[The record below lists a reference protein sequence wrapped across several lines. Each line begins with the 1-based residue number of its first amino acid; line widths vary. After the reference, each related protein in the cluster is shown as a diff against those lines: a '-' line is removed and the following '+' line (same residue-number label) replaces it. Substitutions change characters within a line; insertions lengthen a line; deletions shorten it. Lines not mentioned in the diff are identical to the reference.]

1 MSSDSPGLAR
11 LCGVAGGCAE
21 DASEAEEQAP
31 IPLRLADA
39 ETVVVVPTD
48 VPFVD
53 AELLHASA
61 ESCEG
66 AKGGGPH
73 IWSGPAKRSRVQSRA
88 LPPA

>member
-11 LCGVAGGCAE
+11 PCGVAGGCAE

-31 IPLRLADA
+31 IPLRLAHA

-53 AELLHASA
+53 AELLHAPA

-66 AKGGGPH
+66 AKAAARTSGRAGDTIPGP
-73 IWSGPAKRSRVQSRA
+73 I
-88 LPPA
+88 